1 MPGVLDGRVFK
12 GAGIWHQKNEGKPM
26 KEIDKKFVPM
36 GIRPET
42 LALLRSLKET
52 TDVPYYRIIHD
63 GVLLY
68 REKMKKVK
76 FSFEVKND

>member
-1 MPGVLDGRVFK
+1 
-12 GAGIWHQKNEGKPM
+12 M

-42 LALLRSLKET
+42 LALLKSLKET
-52 TDVPYYRIIHD
+52 TDVPFYRIIHD

-68 REKMKKVK
+68 RGKMGKVK

>member
-1 MPGVLDGRVFK
+1 
-12 GAGIWHQKNEGKPM
+12 M
-26 KEIDKKFVPM
+26 KIEKKFVPM
-36 GIRPET
+36 GVRPET
-42 LALLRSLKET
+42 LALLKVIKET

-63 GVLLY
+63 GILLY